1 MAKPKTVPKKKTT
14 NRKKATFPK
23 KEASTPRAAVRR
35 ATRRQPKPPFPEQD
49 IEPPGLEAKMDP
61 RPKFE
66 APAYRGSGKL
76 LGQVALVTGGDSGI
90 GRAVTVLFAREGAN
104 VAIVHLPKEQVDADE
119 TVAAVEKEGAK
130 AISIPGDVTNPKF
143 CQKAVEQ
150 R

>member
-1 MAKPKTVPKKKTT
+1 MKV
-14 NRKKATFPK
+14 RID
-23 KEASTPRAAVRR
+23 AARCEGHGR
-35 ATRRQPKPPFPEQD
+35 CWDNAPELFD
-49 IEPPGLEAKMDP
+49 SDDSGRGVVIAEDVPPGLEAKMDP